1 MNQVICYLI
10 ICLLLIII
18 YYDQIQIKCMHT
30 VRHIIKKYPVWPF
43 FQLYDKSQPTKLQ
56 LDNLVNIDNLPILD
70 SYDIIPNNLIQTYY
84 DKKKIPQYIFDNV
97 QLYANNYKYILLDD
111 NDAILFLT
119 KYFNIKIVQRFND
132 LKLGAHKADLLRY
145 CYLYVYGGIYLDIKT
160 ILIKHLDD
168 IFTNKTYF
176 YTCLIDFNTV
186 IYNGLVACCPRNPL
200 MLSLILYIINIP
212 LYIVNE
218 PTKFVGYLTF
228 CLDFYK
234 KIQKDLNTKKKLID
248 GLLHGK
254 TQSYY
259 LFKEV
264 STFTLNSTCT
274 KFDRYGGCNSIYDKN
289 EKIFIGRDPNFP
301 W

>member
-10 ICLLLIII
+10 ICLLLLII

-30 VRHIIKKYPVWPF
+30 VRHTVKKFPIWPF
-43 FQLYDKSQPTKLQ
+43 FKFYDKSKPTQLQ
-56 LDNLVNIDNLPILD
+56 LYNLVNIDNLPILE

-84 DKKKIPQYIFDNV
+84 NKKKIPQYIFDNI

-186 IYNGLVACCPRNPL
+186 IYNGLVASKPRNPL

-218 PTKFVGYLTF
+218 PTKFVGYLSF

-234 KIQKDLNTKKKLID
+234 KIQKDLNTKDKLID
-248 GLLHGK
+248 GLSHGN

-264 STFTLNSTCT
+264 SMFTLDSTCT
-274 KFDRYGGCNSIYDKN
+274 KFDRYGACNYIYDKN
-289 EKIFIGRDPNFP
+289 EKIFFGRDPNFP